1 MSNGA
6 NNEPHRSLWLE
17 EALAGREDAAPLE
30 GPASADVAI
39 IGGGYIG
46 LWTALRLKQSSPD
59 LDVVVLDADI
69 CGGGAS
75 GRNGGFALSW
85 WAKLPSLVKLA
96 GESGALQVC
105 RESSDAVTE
114 LGEFANANGID
125 CDYRAG
131 GWLWTARTDAQ
142 LGAWEGT
149 VELAERLG
157 ADAFER
163 LAPDEISRRAGSP
176 QHLAG
181 VLEPTAATVQPA
193 ALVRGLRRVALK
205 QGVRIHEHTI
215 VRRID
220 RSGMRVETDGGSV
233 EAGKIVIANNAWA
246 ASIRELRR
254 LLVVVSSDIVATE
267 PIPDRLAE
275 IGWTGGECITDCQQ
289 MIDYY
294 RTTRDGRI
302 AFGKGG
308 WRIAYGGRI
317 PGGFDEDARRAE
329 LVEHDL
335 RLAYPQLAD
344 VPVTHSWSG
353 PIDRSPTGLPLI
365 GHLGGHPDIVYGVG
379 WSGNG
384 VAPSLIGGRIL
395 ASLALDRDDSW
406 ARHPLVDQRV
416 APFPRSRSGSSA
428 HTSSARAC
436 TARSRPRRP
445 AAGPAGSRW
454 PSPDW
459 PRPGSRTSS
468 GGPPDGAHRRAGV
481 RRATVPRA
489 GRAAA
494 RGQPDRGA
502 RPRVVAGNRL
512 ALPARRPR
520 TAPPGGRPGGGL
532 RRARGHD
539 HARAGRAAGAR
550 RGDGRRIRRGSRR
563 ARRSRCATRAAPM
576 RLLLIWGA
584 PAITGLGELLDD
596 L

>member
-1 MSNGA
+1 MTGRCHAAGVSNGA

-59 LDVVVLDADI
+59 LDVVVLEADI

-114 LGEFANANGID
+114 LGEFASANGID

-163 LAPDEISRRAGSP
+163 LSPDEISRRAGSP

-181 VLEPTAATVQPA
+181 VLERTAATVQPA
-193 ALVRGLRRVALK
+193 ALVRGLRRVALE
-205 QGVRIHEHTI
+205 QGVRIHEHTV

-220 RSGMRVETDGGSV
+220 RGGMRVETGGGSV
-233 EAGKIVIANNAWA
+233 EAGKIVIANNAWG

-254 LLVVVSSDIVATE
+254 LLVVVSSDIVATA
-267 PIPDRLAE
+267 PIPERLAE

-294 RTTRDGRI
+294 RTTRGR
-302 AFGKGG
+302 ADRLRQG
-308 WRIAYGGRI
+308 
-317 PGGFDEDARRAE
+317 
-329 LVEHDL
+329 
-335 RLAYPQLAD
+335 RLA
-344 VPVTHSWSG
+344 
-353 PIDRSPTGLPLI
+353 DRL
-365 GHLGGHPDIVYGVG
+365 
-379 WSGNG
+379 
-384 VAPSLIGGRIL
+384 
-395 ASLALDRDDSW
+395 
-406 ARHPLVDQRV
+406 
-416 APFPRSRSGSSA
+416 
-428 HTSSARAC
+428 
-436 TARSRPRRP
+436 RRP
-445 AAGPAGSRW
+445 HP
-454 PSPDW
+454 
-459 PRPGSRTSS
+459 
-468 GGPPDGAHRRAGV
+468 
-481 RRATVPRA
+481 
-489 GRAAA
+489 
-494 RGQPDRGA
+494 
-502 RPRVVAGNRL
+502 
-512 ALPARRPR
+512 
-520 TAPPGGRPGGGL
+520 
-532 RRARGHD
+532 
-539 HARAGRAAGAR
+539 
-550 RGDGRRIRRGSRR
+550 RRIRRGRAARASWSSTTCGWPTPSWPTSRSRTAGRARSTARRPACRCSGTLAATRTSCTASAGAATASRR
-563 ARRSRCATRAAPM
+563 R
-576 RLLLIWGA
+576 
-584 PAITGLGELLDD
+584 
-596 L
+596 

>member
-1 MSNGA
+1 MGVNNGA
-6 NNEPHRSLWLE
+6 NTEPHRSLWLE
-17 EALAGREDAAPLE
+17 EALAGREDAGPLE
-30 GPASADVAI
+30 GSTSADVAI
-39 IGGGYIG
+39 VGGGYVG
-46 LWTALRLKQSSPD
+46 LWTALRLKESSPD
-59 LDVVVLDADI
+59 LDVVVLEADI

-105 RESSDAVTE
+105 RESADAVTE
-114 LGEFANANGID
+114 LGEFAKANDID

-131 GWLWTARTDAQ
+131 GWLWTARTEAQ

-149 VELAERLG
+149 VELAERLD

-163 LAPDEISRRAGSP
+163 LAPEEISRRAGSP
-176 QHLAG
+176 EHLAG
-181 VLEPTAATVQPA
+181 VLERTAATVQPA
-193 ALVRGLRRVALK
+193 ALARGLRRVALAR
-205 QGVRIHEHTI
+205 GVRIHEHTV

-220 RSGMRVETDGGSV
+220 RSGMRVETAGGSV

-317 PGGFDEDARRAE
+317 PGGFDEDPRRAA

-335 RLAYPQLAD
+335 RLAYPQLSD
-344 VPVTHSWSG
+344 VQVTHSWSG
-353 PIDRSPTGLPLI
+353 PIDRSPTGLPLL

-384 VAPSLIGGRIL
+384 VAPSVIGGRIL

-416 APFPRSRSGSSA
+416 APFPPEPIRYLGA
-428 HTSSARAC
+428 HVVREGVHRKERAE
-436 TARSRPRRP
+436 AAGRRP
-445 AAGPAGSRW
+445 SRL
-454 PSPDW
+454 
-459 PRPGSRTSS
+459 
-468 GGPPDGAHRRAGV
+468 AVA
-481 RRATVPRA
+481 
-489 GRAAA
+489 
-494 RGQPDRGA
+494 
-502 RPRVVAGNRL
+502 VAGL
-512 ALPARRPR
+512 APS
-520 TAPPGGRPGGGL
+520 GL
-532 RRARGHD
+532 ED
-539 HARAGRAAGAR
+539 K
-550 RGDGRRIRRGSRR
+550 
-563 ARRSRCATRAAPM
+563 
-576 RLLLIWGA
+576 
-584 PAITGLGELLDD
+584 
-596 L
+596 

>member
-1 MSNGA
+1 MDGA
-6 NNEPHRSLWLE
+6 H
-17 EALAGREDAAPLE
+17 
-30 GPASADVAI
+30 
-39 IGGGYIG
+39 
-46 LWTALRLKQSSPD
+46 
-59 LDVVVLDADI
+59 
-69 CGGGAS
+69 
-75 GRNGGFALSW
+75 
-85 WAKLPSLVKLA
+85 
-96 GESGALQVC
+96 
-105 RESSDAVTE
+105 
-114 LGEFANANGID
+114 
-125 CDYRAG
+125 
-131 GWLWTARTDAQ
+131 DAQ

-163 LAPDEISRRAGSP
+163 LSPDEISRRAGSP

-181 VLEPTAATVQPA
+181 VLERTRPPCSPPRWPAGCAGSRSSRASASTSTRSSAGSTAAGCGSRP
-193 ALVRGLRRVALK
+193 
-205 QGVRIHEHTI
+205 
-215 VRRID
+215 
-220 RSGMRVETDGGSV
+220 DGGSV

-353 PIDRSPTGLPLI
+353 PIDRSPTGLPLL

-416 APFPRSRSGSSA
+416 APFPPEPIRFLGA
-428 HTSSARAC
+428 HVVREGVHRKERAE
-436 TARSRPRRP
+436 AAGRRP
-445 AAGPAGSRW
+445 SRL
-454 PSPDW
+454 
-459 PRPGSRTSS
+459 
-468 GGPPDGAHRRAGV
+468 AMA
-481 RRATVPRA
+481 
-489 GRAAA
+489 
-494 RGQPDRGA
+494 
-502 RPRVVAGNRL
+502 VAGL
-512 ALPARRPR
+512 APS
-520 TAPPGGRPGGGL
+520 GL
-532 RRARGHD
+532 ED
-539 HARAGRAAGAR
+539 K
-550 RGDGRRIRRGSRR
+550 
-563 ARRSRCATRAAPM
+563 
-576 RLLLIWGA
+576 
-584 PAITGLGELLDD
+584 
-596 L
+596 

>member
-1 MSNGA
+1 M
-6 NNEPHRSLWLE
+6 
-17 EALAGREDAAPLE
+17 
-30 GPASADVAI
+30 
-39 IGGGYIG
+39 
-46 LWTALRLKQSSPD
+46 
-59 LDVVVLDADI
+59 
-69 CGGGAS
+69 
-75 GRNGGFALSW
+75 
-85 WAKLPSLVKLA
+85 
-96 GESGALQVC
+96 
-105 RESSDAVTE
+105 TE
-114 LGEFANANGID
+114 LGEFASANGID

-163 LAPDEISRRAGSP
+163 LSPDEISRRAGSP

-181 VLEPTAATVQPA
+181 VLERTAATVQPA
-193 ALVRGLRRVALK
+193 ALVRGLRRVALE
-205 QGVRIHEHTI
+205 QGVRIHEHTV

-220 RSGMRVETDGGSV
+220 RGGMRVETGGGSV
-233 EAGKIVIANNAWA
+233 EAGKIVIANNAWG

-254 LLVVVSSDIVATE
+254 LLVVVSSDIVATA
-267 PIPDRLAE
+267 PIPERLAE

-353 PIDRSPTGLPLI
+353 PIDRSPTGLPLL

-406 ARHPLVDQRV
+406 AATRWSTSGSRRSR
-416 APFPRSRSGSSA
+416 RSRSGSSA
-428 HTSSARAC
+428 PMSSARAC
-436 TARSRPRRP
+436 TARSARRLR
-445 AAGPAGSRW
+445 AAGPAGSPWRSPGW
-454 PSPDW
+454 PL
-459 PRPGSRTSS
+459 PGSRTSS
-468 GGPPDGAHRRAGV
+468 AACRRSPAGV
-481 RRATVPRA
+481 SCRKTSRPS
-489 GRAAA
+489 AAA
-494 RGQPDRGA
+494 
-502 RPRVVAGNRL
+502 
-512 ALPARRPR
+512 
-520 TAPPGGRPGGGL
+520 GGRPP
-532 RRARGHD
+532 
-539 HARAGRAAGAR
+539 AA
-550 RGDGRRIRRGSRR
+550 S
-563 ARRSRCATRAAPM
+563 SPSPSAP
-576 RLLLIWGA
+576 G
-584 PAITGLGELLDD
+584 
-596 L
+596 